1 MIDTKHLLIKAG
13 KGGNGAIAFIH
24 EKFRPKGGPD
34 GGDGGWGGNV
44 HVIARKGISTLG
56 HMNRIDRF
64 IAEDGKAGLGSD
76 KTGRKGKD
84 RTIEVPLGTVVWR
97 EMEEGEEASEAEM
110 LADLVGP
117 NMKVTV
123 ARGGEPGRGN
133 HRFTT
138 PSNQEPM
145 YAEVGLE
152 GAGLRIFLEVK
163 VLGDIALVG
172 APNAGKSTLLSIV
185 SRAKPKIADY
195 PFTTI
200 EPVLG
205 VVTHKGRE
213 LVFVD
218 VPGLI
223 EGASEGR
230 GLGLEFLKHTERVGV
245 LVHLID
251 GSVENVGEEY
261 LRVAKELEAY
271 PGGLTEKPRIVVLN
285 KVDIPEVRAG
295 LEEKIAELEAACGQ
309 RPLVMSGASYEGVE
323 QLLDQVLPLV
333 PQEPEDWSAVAP
345 DLVDV
350 ETVEAR
356 TKRRNRVSVEV
367 VEEEDEDPV
376 FVVHCAQIERFVPMI
391 NFGNWR
397 AKLQFHGELE
407 RFGVMDALEKAGAET
422 GSTVR
427 IGSRELEWD

>member
-1 MIDTKHLLIKAG
+1 
-13 KGGNGAIAFIH
+13 
-24 EKFRPKGGPD
+24 
-34 GGDGGWGGNV
+34 
-44 HVIARKGISTLG
+44 
-56 HMNRIDRF
+56 
-64 IAEDGKAGLGSD
+64 
-76 KTGRKGKD
+76 
-84 RTIEVPLGTVVWR
+84 
-97 EMEEGEEASEAEM
+97 
-110 LADLVGP
+110 
-117 NMKVTV
+117 
-123 ARGGEPGRGN
+123 
-133 HRFTT
+133 
-138 PSNQEPM
+138 M

-172 APNAGKSTLLSIV
+172 APNAGKSTLLSVV

-271 PGGLTEKPRIVVLN
+271 PGGLTEKPCIVVLN
-285 KVDIPEVRAG
+285 KVDIPEVREG
-295 LEEKIAELEAACGQ
+295 LDEKIAELETACGQ

-345 DLVDV
+345 DPVDV

-367 VEEEDEDPV
+367 VEEENEDPV

-407 RFGVMDALEKAGAET
+407 RFGVMDALEKAGAEA